1 MAYHLCVNSL
11 GVNYSGVNSE
21 IWNSNSCYC
30 VILCQTSFS
39 PLCQV
44 LHEKFTNWYGS
55 IFAALFTFRNVCI
68 ILVVWAFRRLDGQK
82 SAGQYLIYWLL
93 TISHTNSNKYNCYVR
108 KQ

>member
-1 MAYHLCVNSL
+1 MRYGIVTVVIVS
-11 GVNYSGVNSE
+11 
-21 IWNSNSCYC
+21 YC
-30 VILCQTSFS
+30 VKGKSVKSDKSVTLCQTSFS

-55 IFAALFTFRNVCI
+55 IFAALFTCRSVCI
-68 ILVVWAFRRLDGQK
+68 ILAVWAFRRLDGQK

-93 TISHTNSNKYNCYVR
+93 TISHTNSKKYNCYMR